1 MRNAHLGTSATRRS
15 PRELFVIQ
23 VLLDKLG
30 RPSTSMEAFTSSL
43 ICLINDSLLLQCRIY
58 IYPIPPNTDYHPGVS
73 SYRNSNLL
81 DDNTSQSTTPLPTKP
96 PTPLPTTGLRRP
108 GGLWSVGHTLP
119 RTEGGIS
126 ALYHIY
132 SVVQCCA

>member
-30 RPSTSMEAFTSSL
+30 RPSTSMEAFTLSL
-43 ICLINDSLLLQCRIY
+43 ICLITDTNIQSLLILTTTRLRY
-58 IYPIPPNTDYHPGVS
+58 PGVS

-126 ALYHIY
+126 ALYHY
-132 SVVQCCA
+132 YLLVLCTT